1 MPRTGRPTTMFRRRK
16 HSTALVTAL
25 LVAAGLGGVSMLLA
39 PTHRHAEI
47 AVEHGSA
54 DAAEVAPQ
62 AAAPEKPT
70 VVAAAPVVAL
80 RPPVVVVTKESDA
93 HDIVKAIVSH
103 GRYAGL
109 TDDQIT
115 TVIAT
120 AKIESS
126 FRPAVSG
133 GVQAYGGRGTA
144 ADEVIGL
151 FQEKASFGT
160 VAERQD
166 PNSAITRFITRFL
179 EAYRKHGITGD
190 HVQAATL
197 AQNPQLLKRNRGV
210 GTQYYRT
217 IQAALGDAAGLHR
230 QALDALRPIA

>member
-1 MPRTGRPTTMFRRRK
+1 MPKTGRPMKMFRRHR
-16 HSTALVTAL
+16 HATTFVATL
-25 LVAAGLGGVSMLLA
+25 LVVSGVGGTSVLLS
-39 PTHRHAEI
+39 PTHRHAEV
-47 AVEHGSA
+47 AVEHRSA
-54 DAAEVAPQ
+54 DAADMTPDAVAD
-62 AAAPEKPT
+62 EKPA
-70 VVAAAPVVAL
+70 VVAAAPVVAV
-80 RPPVVVVTKESDA
+80 RPPVVVTKDSSA

-103 GRYAGL
+103 GRHAGL
-109 TDDQIT
+109 NDDQII

-166 PNSAITRFITRFL
+166 PNSAITRFIARFL

-197 AQNPQLLKRNRGV
+197 AQNPQLLKRNRGI

-217 IQAALGDAAGLHR
+217 IQAAMGDAAGLHR
-230 QALDALRPIA
+230 QALDSLHPIA

>member
-25 LVAAGLGGVSMLLA
+25 LVAAGLGGVSVLLA

-217 IQAALGDAAGLHR
+217 IQAALGDAAGLQR

>member
-1 MPRTGRPTTMFRRRK
+1 MPKAGRPMTMFRRRK
-16 HSTALVTAL
+16 HSTALVTTV
-25 LVAAGLGGVSMLLA
+25 LVASGLGGVSVLLS
-39 PTHRHAEI
+39 PGDRHAEI
-47 AVEHGSA
+47 AVEHRLP
-54 DAAEVAPQ
+54 DAANVTPDAVAPEQ
-62 AAAPEKPT
+62 PT
-70 VVAAAPVVAL
+70 VVAAPVVAI
-80 RPPVVVVTKESDA
+80 PPVMVTKDSSA
-93 HDIVKAIVSH
+93 HDIVTAIVSH
-103 GRYAGL
+103 GRHAGL
-109 TDDQIT
+109 IDDQIT

-133 GVQAYGGRGTA
+133 GVQAYGGPGTA

-166 PNSAITRFITRFL
+166 PNSAIARFIARFL
-179 EAYRKHGITGD
+179 AAYDKHGITGD

-210 GTQYYRT
+210 GTHYYRT
-217 IQAALGDAAGLHR
+217 IQAAIGEAADLYR
-230 QALDALRPIA
+230 QALDGLRPIT